1 MKKTGT
7 AIKLRHLGINSV
19 IPAQAGI
26 HSFTCIRPGS
36 GIDSRLRG
44 NNRRLNLI
52 AVGKIGAFLSA
63 FVILFSL
70 VACSHSEATKKNTM
84 ETYTVQLTPLHK
96 TLYFTGTLQPLH
108 VSTLTSPVDAV
119 IESMHYHYGQ
129 AVKKD
134 DVVFTLNSAE
144 LQRQYNDTLTEYLKA
159 KDSYTIAKSKFTGTE
174 DLWTAGL
181 ISKNNYLSEKS
192 SLNTARVTLMQDTR
206 KLTEML
212 EKMDDVKK
220 EALSSLSF
228 AEFDKVH
235 SALTSQHNLIHLKS
249 PSNGV
254 LLYPPKSTE
263 DPSGRMS
270 VGSPIKAGQVL
281 ALMGDLTGVSVE
293 IDVPEIDITELKVG
307 MRATIRGVA
316 LGKEA
321 LKGRL
326 VAINGQA
333 SSTNGAA
340 LPSFTA
346 NVEVKELTAV
356 QQALIKVG
364 MSAAVE
370 LSVDS
375 TDKLLIPIA
384 AISQQ
389 NGKNKV
395 QIRTADG
402 KLSMQAVVTGPVHD
416 DSVVVESGL
425 KVGDVVVYSLQALS

>member
-1 MKKTGT
+1 MKNRLSTG
-7 AIKLRHLGINSV
+7 N
-19 IPAQAGI
+19 
-26 HSFTCIRPGS
+26 
-36 GIDSRLRG
+36 
-44 NNRRLNLI
+44 
-52 AVGKIGAFLSA
+52 IGALLSTI
-63 FVILFSL
+63 VILSCL
-70 VACSHSEATKKNTM
+70 VACNHSKKPQK
-84 ETYTVQLTPLHK
+84 EQLQTYTVQLTPLHK

-108 VSTLTSPVDAV
+108 VSTLTSPMDAV

-129 AVKKD
+129 AVKND

-174 DLWTAGL
+174 DLWAAGL

-212 EKMDDVKK
+212 EKMDDVKT
-220 EALSSLSF
+220 ETLSKLSF
-228 AEFDKVH
+228 AEFDKVNL
-235 SALTSQHNLIHLKS
+235 ALTSQHNLIRLKS
-249 PSNGV
+249 PTNGV
-254 LLYPPKSTE
+254 LLYPPKSTD
-263 DPSGRMS
+263 DPTGRMT

-281 ALMGDLTGVSVE
+281 ALMGDLSGVSIE

-307 MRATIRGVA
+307 MKATIRGVA

-321 LKGRL
+321 LKGKL

-333 SSTNGAA
+333 SATNGTA

-346 NVEVKELTAV
+346 NVEVINLTPA

-370 LSVDS
+370 LSIDS
-375 TDKLLIPIA
+375 SDKMLIPIA
-384 AISQQ
+384 AISQHQ
-389 NGKNKV
+389 GKNIV
-395 QIRTADG
+395 IIRTADG
-402 KLSMQAVVTGPVHD
+402 KTTSQSIITGSVD
-416 DSVVVESGL
+416 GDRVVVESGL
-425 KVGDVVVYSLQALS
+425 KIGDVISYPLQH